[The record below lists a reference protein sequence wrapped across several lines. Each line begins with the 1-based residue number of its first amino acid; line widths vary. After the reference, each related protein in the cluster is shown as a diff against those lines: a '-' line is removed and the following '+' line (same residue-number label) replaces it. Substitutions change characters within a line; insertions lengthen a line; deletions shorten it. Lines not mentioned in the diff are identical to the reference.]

1 MSFPII
7 TPADVA
13 DAEKFRAEIHEEA
26 LQTAKKYVP
35 GLTEVFDRNPV
46 DSYILPYWDYPG
58 AWYIRVGVPEKY
70 KSRDALVSDI
80 VKTTLEHY
88 GKRR

>member
-46 DSYILPYWDYPG
+46 DSYIQPYWDYPG
-58 AWYIRVGVPEKY
+58 TWYIRVGVPEKY
-70 KSRDALVSDI
+70 KSRDALLSDI